1 MATPRSKTTKAA
13 LKPAASKKPAVPP
26 KAVTT
31 AAPTS
36 RFAVGD
42 RVVHPM
48 FGPGAVAAVNGDK
61 LDITFKK
68 AGRKTIVEHFVKR
81 A

>member
-1 MATPRSKTTKAA
+1 MASSKA
-13 LKPAASKKPAVPP
+13 KPAKKARAKSPAKQV
-26 KAVTT
+26 
-31 AAPTS
+31 AAPPVIVS
-36 RFAVGD
+36 EFSVGD

-48 FGPGAVAAVNGDK
+48 FGTGDVDAVNGDK

-68 AGRKTIVEHFVKR
+68 VGRKTIVDHFVKR